1 MNLIGDHINASVNDL
16 VHPFG
21 VKIAETKTL
30 YSWISSKKFACFY
43 VLVVIVMLPME
54 LKELKLIGIDVD
66 QAFRDIGLDS
76 FFGDFDMVKYRP
88 LRCTVQLIA
97 ISLR

>member
-1 MNLIGDHINASVNDL
+1 
-16 VHPFG
+16 
-21 VKIAETKTL
+21 
-30 YSWISSKKFACFY
+30 
-43 VLVVIVMLPME
+43 MLPME